1 MSVLYLATG
10 LLFHVIFAQGY
21 KYAVE
26 RRYDTD
32 VVNTCGYICSAI
44 IVGGYLLIARTPFNT
59 RAIVLGG
66 FEGVTLFLS
75 LLAYF
80 RAIRYGSM
88 GISWMIVGL
97 SFVIPTLA
105 SALFWGEVPNPVQ
118 TAGIVLLLISVATV
132 ANVEMSQLSRP
143 WAWAAWIGLT
153 FASSGIGG
161 TIFKLFEEQGT
172 SLHRPLF
179 QFSMYACALLLN
191 VLWSVRGGHTPTR
204 KEICL
209 GTVRGLA
216 SVLTNSS
223 YLAAVHSLAGFLV
236 FPIYNAAGILLNTL
250 ASAKLWGESI
260 STRSALGV
268 VIAMVGIACLGYG

>member
-1 MSVLYLATG
+1 MSLLYLATG
-10 LLFHVIFAQGY
+10 LLFHVIFAQSY

-26 RRYDTD
+26 GCYDTD

-44 IVGGYLLIARTPFNT
+44 IVGGYLLIARTPLNT

-97 SFVIPTLA
+97 SFIIPTLA
-105 SALFWGEVPNPVQ
+105 SILFWGEMPNPVQ
-118 TAGIVLLLISVATV
+118 MVGIMLLLFSVVTV

-143 WAWAAWIGLT
+143 WVWATWIGLT
-153 FASSGIGG
+153 FVSSGIGG
-161 TIFKLFEEQGT
+161 TVFKLFEEQGT
-172 SLHRPLF
+172 GLHRPLF
-179 QFSMYACALLLN
+179 QFSMYSCALLLN
-191 VLWSVRGGHTPTR
+191 VPWSLRGGHTPTR

-216 SVLTNSS
+216 SVLANSS
-223 YLAAVHSLAGFLV
+223 YLAAVHGLVGFLV

-250 ASAKLWGESI
+250 ASAKLWGERT
-260 STRSALGV
+260 STRSALGIV
-268 VIAMVGIACLGYG
+268 LAIVGIACLGYG